1 MTSIRSEMLK
11 FHQYSF
17 GEEEINEV
25 VDTLRS
31 GWITLGPKTQK
42 FEEDFCSYI
51 GCSHAVGVYSCTSAL
66 TLSLAGLGIGP
77 GDEVITT
84 PITFPATV
92 NEIIHLGGKPVFVDV
107 EPGTLNMD
115 ASRIQEKVTEKTKA
129 ILPVHF
135 AGHPCDMDQIL
146 DIAKKHG
153 LVVIED
159 AAHAIESEYKGR
171 KIGAIGDATCFSFY
185 ATKNIT
191 TGEGGMLTT
200 NNEKLA
206 EEART
211 LRLHGIT
218 RDAWKRYGN
227 EGFKHWEQVSL
238 GYKCNM
244 FDIQAALGI
253 HQLRKVNLFWERRK
267 AICEQ
272 YDAAFKNVP
281 EARSLKVSKDVKSAY
296 HIYVLALDTDRLRI
310 SRNDFINEM
319 MKKNV
324 GLAIH
329 FRSLTLQPYFRENFP
344 GCVGTVPV
352 AESLSEK
359 IATLPLYPGMTDS
372 DVQYVIDMV
381 RDTVEKTRA

>member
-1 MTSIRSEMLK
+1 MTVTRPEMLK

-17 GEEEINEV
+17 GDEEINEV

-42 FEEDFCSYI
+42 FEDDFRRYI

-66 TLSLAGLGIGP
+66 TLALAGLGIGP

-84 PITFPATV
+84 PITFPAAV

-107 EPGTLNMD
+107 VPGTLNMD
-115 ASRIQEKVTEKTKA
+115 AGKIEEKVTEKTKA

-135 AGHPCDMDQIL
+135 AGHPCDMDEIQA
-146 DIAKKHG
+146 IAQKHG
-153 LVVIED
+153 LVIIED
-159 AAHAIESEYKGR
+159 AAHAIEAEYKGR

-206 EEART
+206 DEARA

-218 RDAWKRYGN
+218 RDAWKRYGT
-227 EGFKHWEQVSL
+227 EGFKYWEQVSL

-253 HQLRKVNLFWERRK
+253 HQLRKVDLFWERRK
-267 AICEQ
+267 AICAK
-272 YDAAFKNVP
+272 YDAAFKNVH
-281 EARSLKVSKDVKSAY
+281 EVRSLEVSKDVKSAY
-296 HIYVLALDTDRLRI
+296 HIYVLALEPDRLSI

-319 MKKNV
+319 MKRKV

-329 FRSLTLQPYFRENFP
+329 FRSLTLQSYYREHFSES
-344 GCVGTVPV
+344 VGTVPI
-352 AESLSEK
+352 AESFSER
-359 IATLPLYPGMTDS
+359 ILTLPLYPTMEDS
-372 DVQYVIDMV
+372 DVQYVIDMAM
-381 RDTVEKTRA
+381 DTVEKNRA